1 MILNYIYGHSKK
13 ITEGKINMVNHFN
26 KSKSQKK
33 IVVAMDSF
41 KGSLTS
47 LEAGNAVRDGILEKY
62 PDFDVQ
68 IFPVA
73 DGGEGTVEALTFGK
87 EHVWTRTIHV
97 IGPIGTEVSAGYII
111 YEQAGEKTAVLEMAQ
126 AAGLPLVPEEKR
138 NPMHTTTYG
147 VGEMI
152 RDAITCGCRK
162 FILGIGGSATN
173 DAGIGMLQ
181 ALGFHFMDEAGRE
194 VDYGAEGLAQVRSIT
209 TEDVLPE
216 LALCTFQIACDVTN
230 PLVGAQG
237 CSAVFAP
244 QKGADAKMVQ
254 AMDAVMNQYADIVED
269 WYKNTQNAMMNRQID
284 KFEQEKIENNIQ
296 NYVKNRMTPGAG
308 AAGGLGY
315 ACLMFLHAALKPGVD
330 IVLEEI
336 QIAQAI
342 KTADAV
348 ITGEGRL
355 DAQTLM
361 GKTPIG
367 VARIAKS
374 YEVPVYAFA
383 GCFGADVQTCLD
395 SGVFAGCYA
404 ANTVSTE
411 EEKRLAMEKTQAYK
425 NLKNCVRNNLTGL

>member
-1 MILNYIYGHSKK
+1 MDN
-13 ITEGKINMVNHFN
+13 NFN

-47 LEAGNAVRDGILEKY
+47 LEAGNAVRDGILERY
-62 PDFDVQ
+62 PDVDVQ

-87 EHVWTRTIHV
+87 EHVQTRTIPV
-97 IGPIGTEVSAGYII
+97 TGPVGTEVSARYTI
-111 YEQAGEKTAVLEMAQ
+111 YGQAGGNTAVLEMAQ

-181 ALGFHFMDEAGRE
+181 ALGFHFMDEAGSE
-194 VDYGAEGLAQVRSIT
+194 VGYGAEGLAHVRTIT

-216 LALCTFQIACDVTN
+216 LASCTFQIACDVTN

-244 QKGADAKMVQ
+244 QKGADVKMVQ
-254 AMDAVMNQYADIVED
+254 AMDAAMNRYADVVED
-269 WYKNTQNAMMNRQID
+269 WYRKKQLVMANQQAES
-284 KFEQEKIENNIQ
+284 FEQENHD
-296 NYVKNRMTPGAG
+296 KNRMTPGAG

-315 ACLMFLHAALKPGVD
+315 ACLMFLHAALKPGID

-342 KTADAV
+342 KNADAV
-348 ITGEGRL
+348 ITGEGRF

-367 VARIAKS
+367 VARIAKA

-383 GCFGADVQTCLD
+383 GCFGADVQVCID

-404 ANTVSTE
+404 ASTAGTE
-411 EEKRLAMEKTQAYK
+411 EEKRLAMEKKQAYA
-425 NLKNCVRNNLTGL
+425 NLRNCVRNNLTGL

>member
-1 MILNYIYGHSKK
+1 M
-13 ITEGKINMVNHFN
+13 TEGKINMVNHIN

-47 LEAGNAVRDGILEKY
+47 LEAGNAVRDGILEKS
-62 PDFDVQ
+62 PDVDVQ

-73 DGGEGTVEALTFGK
+73 DGGEGTVEALIFGK
-87 EHVWTRTIHV
+87 EHVQTRTISV
-97 IGPIGTEVSAGYII
+97 TGPIGTEVSAGYTI
-111 YEQAGEKTAVLEMAQ
+111 YEQAGEKMAVLEMAQ
-126 AAGLPLVPEEKR
+126 AAGLPLVPEERR

-181 ALGFHFMDEAGRE
+181 ALGYHFLDAAGRE
-194 VDYGAEGLAQVRSIT
+194 VGYGAEGLAQVRSIT
-209 TEDVLPE
+209 TENVLPE

-254 AMDAVMNQYADIVED
+254 EMDAAMNRYADIVEEM
-269 WYKNTQNAMMNRQID
+269 YRKNPVLMENQLTGYDEAGKNVDKNDRQRHD
-284 KFEQEKIENNIQ
+284 
-296 NYVKNRMTPGAG
+296 KNRMTPGAG

-315 ACLMFLHAALKPGVD
+315 ACLMFLHAVLKPGID
-330 IVLEEI
+330 IVLDEI

-342 KTADAV
+342 KTADEV
-348 ITGEGRL
+348 ITGEGKL

-367 VARIAKS
+367 VAQIAKLYS
-374 YEVPVYAFA
+374 VPVYAFA
-383 GCFGADVQTCLD
+383 GCFGADVQVCID

-404 ANTVSTE
+404 ASAASTE
-411 EEKRLAMEKTQAYK
+411 EEKRLAMEKKQAYA
-425 NLKNCVRNNLTGL
+425 NLRNCVRNNLTEL

>member
-1 MILNYIYGHSKK
+1 M
-13 ITEGKINMVNHFN
+13 TEGKINMVNHIN

-47 LEAGNAVRDGILEKY
+47 LEAGNAVRDGILEKS
-62 PDFDVQ
+62 PDVDVQ

-87 EHVWTRTIHV
+87 EHVQTRTISV
-97 IGPIGTEVSAGYII
+97 TGPIGTKVSAGYTI
-111 YEQAGEKTAVLEMAQ
+111 YGQAGDKTAVLEMAQ
-126 AAGLPLVPEEKR
+126 AAGLPLVPEERR

-152 RDAITCGCRK
+152 RDAIICGCRK

-194 VDYGAEGLAQVRSIT
+194 VGYGAEGLAQVWSIT

-216 LALCTFQIACDVTN
+216 LASCTFQIACDVTN

-254 AMDAVMNQYADIVED
+254 EMDAAMNRYADIVEEM
-269 WYKNTQNAMMNRQID
+269 YRENSVL
-284 KFEQEKIENNIQ
+284 IENQLTGYDEAGKNVDKNDRQ
-296 NYVKNRMTPGAG
+296 RHDKNRMTPGAG

-315 ACLMFLHAALKPGVD
+315 ACLMFLHAVLKLGID

-336 QIAQAI
+336 QIEQAI

-348 ITGEGRL
+348 ITGEGRF

-367 VARIAKS
+367 VARIAKAH
-374 YEVPVYAFA
+374 EVPIYAFA
-383 GCFGADVQTCLD
+383 GCFGSDVQVCID

-404 ANTVSTE
+404 ASTASTE
-411 EEKRLAMEKTQAYK
+411 EEKRLAMEKTQAYA
-425 NLKNCVRNNLTGL
+425 NLRNCVRNNLTGL

>member
-1 MILNYIYGHSKK
+1 MDKNS
-13 ITEGKINMVNHFN
+13 N
-26 KSKSQKK
+26 KTK

-47 LEAGNAVRDGILEKY
+47 LEAGNAVRDGILEQY

-87 EHVWTRTIHV
+87 EHVQTRTIPV
-97 IGPIGTEVSAGYII
+97 TGPVGTEVSAEYTI

-126 AAGLPLVPEEKR
+126 AAGLPLVPEGKR

-152 RDAITCGCRK
+152 RDAIICGCRK
-162 FILGIGGSATN
+162 FIFGIGGSATN

-181 ALGFHFMDEAGRE
+181 ALGFHFLDATGRE
-194 VDYGAEGLAQVRSIT
+194 VDYGAEGLVQVRSIT

-216 LALCTFQIACDVTN
+216 LASCTFQIACDVTN

-254 AMDAVMNQYADIVED
+254 VMDAAMNRYADIVED
-269 WYKNTQNAMMNRQID
+269 WRRKKQTVSYNQKID
-284 KFEQEKIENNIQ
+284 KFEQEKIENDIQ
-296 NYVKNRMTPGAG
+296 NHVKNRMTPGAG

-315 ACLMFLHAALKPGVD
+315 ACLMFLHAALKPGID
-330 IVLEEI
+330 IILEEI
-336 QIAQAI
+336 QIEQAI

-383 GCFGADVQTCLD
+383 GCFGADVQTCID

-404 ANTVSTE
+404 ASTASTE
-411 EEKRLAMEKTQAYK
+411 EEKRLAMEKTQAYT
-425 NLKNCVRNNLTGL
+425 NLKACVKAHFKAENN

>member
-1 MILNYIYGHSKK
+1 MDN
-13 ITEGKINMVNHFN
+13 NFN

-47 LEAGNAVRDGILEKY
+47 LEAGKSVRDGILEKY

-87 EHVWTRTIHV
+87 EHVQTRTIPV
-97 IGPIGTEVSAGYII
+97 TGPVGTEVSAEYTI
-111 YEQAGEKTAVLEMAQ
+111 YEQAGGNTAVLEMAQ

-152 RDAITCGCRK
+152 RDAITCSCRK

-194 VDYGAEGLAQVRSIT
+194 VGYGAEGLAQVRSIT

-216 LALCTFQIACDVTN
+216 LASCTFQIACDVTN

-254 AMDAVMNQYADIVED
+254 AMDAAMNRYADIVED
-269 WYKNTQNAMMNRQID
+269 MYRENSALMENQLTGYDEADRNVEKTDRQSYD
-284 KFEQEKIENNIQ
+284 
-296 NYVKNRMTPGAG
+296 KNRMTPGAG

-315 ACLMFLHAALKPGVD
+315 ACLMFLHAALKPGID
-330 IVLEEI
+330 IVLDEI

-342 KTADAV
+342 KIADAV
-348 ITGEGRL
+348 ITGEGRF

-367 VARIAKS
+367 VARIAKLYS
-374 YEVPVYAFA
+374 VPVYAFA
-383 GCFGADVQTCLD
+383 GCFGADVQVCID

-404 ANTVSTE
+404 ASAASSE
-411 EEKRLAMEKTQAYK
+411 EEKRLAMEKTQAYA
-425 NLKNCVRNNLTGL
+425 NLRNCVRNNLTGL

>member
-1 MILNYIYGHSKK
+1 M
-13 ITEGKINMVNHFN
+13 TEGKINMVNYFN

-47 LEAGNAVRDGILEKY
+47 LEAGNAVRDGILENY

-73 DGGEGTVEALTFGK
+73 DGGEGTVEALTFAK
-87 EHVWTRTIHV
+87 EHVQARTISV
-97 IGPIGTEVSAGYII
+97 TGPVGTEVQAWYTI
-111 YEQAGEKTAVLEMAQ
+111 YGQAGERTAVLEMAQ
-126 AAGLPLVPEEKR
+126 AAGLPLVPEEIR

-152 RDAITCGCRK
+152 RDAIACGCRK

-181 ALGFHFMDEAGRE
+181 ALGFHFIDEAGKE
-194 VDYGAEGLAQVRSIT
+194 VGYGAEGLAQVRSIT
-209 TEDVLPE
+209 TENVLPE
-216 LALCTFQIACDVTN
+216 LASCTFRVACDVTN

-254 AMDAVMNQYADIVED
+254 EMDAAMNRYADIVED
-269 WYKNTQNAMMNRQID
+269 MYRKDPVLMENQQTGYDEAGKNVDKNDRQRHD
-284 KFEQEKIENNIQ
+284 
-296 NYVKNRMTPGAG
+296 KNRMTPGVG

-315 ACLMFLHAALKPGVD
+315 ACLMFLHATLKPGID
-330 IVLEEI
+330 IVLDEI
-336 QIAQAI
+336 QIEQAI
-342 KTADAV
+342 KTADAA

-383 GCFGADVQTCLD
+383 GCFGADVQTCID

-404 ANTVSTE
+404 ASTANTE
-411 EEKRLAMEKTQAYK
+411 EEKRLAMEKTHAYA
-425 NLKNCVRNNLTGL
+425 NLRNCVRNNLTGL

>member
-1 MILNYIYGHSKK
+1 M
-13 ITEGKINMVNHFN
+13 TEGKINMVNHIN

-47 LEAGNAVRDGILEKY
+47 LEAGNAVRDGILEKS
-62 PDFDVQ
+62 PDVDVQ

-73 DGGEGTVEALTFGK
+73 DGGEGTVEALIFGK
-87 EHVWTRTIHV
+87 EHVQTRTISV
-97 IGPIGTEVSAGYII
+97 TGPIGTEVSAGYTI

-126 AAGLPLVPEEKR
+126 AAGLPLVPEEQR

-194 VDYGAEGLAQVRSIT
+194 VGCGAEGLAQVWSIT

-216 LALCTFQIACDVTN
+216 LASCTFQIACDVTN

-244 QKGADAKMVQ
+244 QKGADAKMIQ
-254 AMDAVMNQYADIVED
+254 EMDAAMNRYADIVED
-269 WYKNTQNAMMNRQID
+269 MYRKD
-284 KFEQEKIENNIQ
+284 PVLIENQLTGYDEAGKNVEKTDRQ
-296 NYVKNRMTPGAG
+296 SHDKNRMTPGAG

-315 ACLMFLHAALKPGVD
+315 ACLMFLHAVLKPGID

-336 QIAQAI
+336 QIEQAI

-367 VARIAKS
+367 VARIAKAH
-374 YEVPVYAFA
+374 EVPIYAFA
-383 GCFGADVQTCLD
+383 GCFGSDVQACID

-404 ANTVSTE
+404 ASTASTE
-411 EEKRLAMEKTQAYK
+411 EEKRLAMEKTQAYA
-425 NLKNCVRNNLTGL
+425 NLRNCVKNNLTVL

>member
-1 MILNYIYGHSKK
+1 
-13 ITEGKINMVNHFN
+13 MVNHFN
-26 KSKSQKK
+26 KSNSQKK

-47 LEAGNAVRDGILEKY
+47 LEAGNAVRDGILERY
-62 PDFDVQ
+62 PDVDVQ

-87 EHVWTRTIHV
+87 EHVQTRTIPV
-97 IGPIGTEVSAGYII
+97 TGPVGTEVSARYTI

-126 AAGLPLVPEEKR
+126 AAGLPLVPEERR

-181 ALGFHFMDEAGRE
+181 ALGYHFLDAIGRE
-194 VDYGAEGLAQVRSIT
+194 EKVM
-209 TEDVLPE
+209 PE
-216 LALCTFQIACDVTN
+216 LSSCTFQIACDVTN

-254 AMDAVMNQYADIVED
+254 AMDVAMNRYADIVED
-269 WYKNTQNAMMNRQID
+269 MYRKNPTLMENQLTGYDEADKNVEKNDRQS
-284 KFEQEKIENNIQ
+284 Q
-296 NYVKNRMTPGAG
+296 VKNRMTPGAG

-315 ACLMFLHAALKPGVD
+315 ACLMFLHAALKPGID
-330 IVLEEI
+330 IVLDEI

-348 ITGEGRL
+348 ITGEGRF

-367 VARIAKS
+367 VARIAKLYS
-374 YEVPVYAFA
+374 VPVYAFA
-383 GCFGADVQTCLD
+383 GCFGADVQACID

-404 ANTVSTE
+404 ASVTSTE
-411 EEKRLAMEKTQAYK
+411 EEKRLAMEKKQAYM
-425 NLKNCVRNNLTGL
+425 NLKACVKAHFLKKIIKQ

>member
-1 MILNYIYGHSKK
+1 MDKNS
-13 ITEGKINMVNHFN
+13 N
-26 KSKSQKK
+26 KTK

-47 LEAGNAVRDGILEKY
+47 LEAGNAVRDGILERY

-87 EHVWTRTIHV
+87 EHVQTRTISV
-97 IGPIGTEVSAGYII
+97 TGPIGTEVSAGYTI

-126 AAGLPLVPEEKR
+126 AAGLPLVPEERR

-194 VDYGAEGLAQVRSIT
+194 VGYGAEGLAHVRTIT

-216 LALCTFQIACDVTN
+216 LASCTFQIACDVTN

-244 QKGADAKMVQ
+244 QKGADVKMVQ
-254 AMDAVMNQYADIVED
+254 AMDAAMNRYADVVED
-269 WYKNTQNAMMNRQID
+269 MYRKNPTTMENQLTGYDEADKNVEKTDRQS
-284 KFEQEKIENNIQ
+284 E
-296 NYVKNRMTPGAG
+296 VKNRMTPGVG

-315 ACLMFLHAALKPGVD
+315 ACLMFLHATLKPGID
-330 IVLEEI
+330 IVLDEI

-348 ITGEGRL
+348 ITGEGRF

-367 VARIAKS
+367 VARIAKLYS
-374 YEVPVYAFA
+374 VPVYAFA
-383 GCFGADVQTCLD
+383 GCFGADVQVCID

-404 ANTVSTE
+404 ASAASTE
-411 EEKRLAMEKTQAYK
+411 EEKRLAMEKMQAYA
-425 NLKNCVRNNLTGL
+425 NLRNCVRNNLTGL

>member
-1 MILNYIYGHSKK
+1 M
-13 ITEGKINMVNHFN
+13 TEGKINMDNNFN
-26 KSKSQKK
+26 KRKRQKK

-47 LEAGNAVRDGILEKY
+47 LEAGNAVRDGILEQY
-62 PDFDVQ
+62 PDVDVQ

-87 EHVWTRTIHV
+87 EHVQTRTISV
-97 IGPIGTEVSAGYII
+97 TGPVGTEVQAWYTI
-111 YEQAGEKTAVLEMAQ
+111 YGQAGERTAVLEMAQ

-152 RDAITCGCRK
+152 RDAIACGCRK

-181 ALGFHFMDEAGRE
+181 ALGFHFMDEAGKE
-194 VDYGAEGLAQVRSIT
+194 VGYGAEGLAQVRSIT
-209 TEDVLPE
+209 TEDVMPE
-216 LALCTFQIACDVTN
+216 LASCTFQIACDVTN

-254 AMDAVMNQYADIVED
+254 EMDAAMNRYADIVED
-269 WYKNTQNAMMNRQID
+269 MYRKDPTLMEYQLTGYDEAGRNVEKNDRQS
-284 KFEQEKIENNIQ
+284 Q
-296 NYVKNRMTPGAG
+296 VKNRMTPGAG

-315 ACLMFLHAALKPGVD
+315 ACLMFLHAVLKPGID
-330 IVLEEI
+330 IVLDEI

-342 KTADAV
+342 KTADEV
-348 ITGEGRL
+348 ITGEGRF

-367 VARIAKS
+367 VARIAKLYS
-374 YEVPVYAFA
+374 VPVYAFA
-383 GCFGADVQTCLD
+383 GCFGADVQVCID

-404 ANTVSTE
+404 ASTANTE
-411 EEKRLAMEKTQAYK
+411 EEKRLAMEKTQAYA
-425 NLKNCVRNNLTGL
+425 NLRNCVRNNLTGL

>member
-1 MILNYIYGHSKK
+1 M
-13 ITEGKINMVNHFN
+13 TEGKINMVNYFN

-47 LEAGNAVRDGILEKY
+47 LEAGNAVRDGILENY

-73 DGGEGTVEALTFGK
+73 DGGEGTVEALTFAK
-87 EHVWTRTIHV
+87 EHVQARTISV
-97 IGPIGTEVSAGYII
+97 TGPVGTEVPAWYTI
-111 YEQAGEKTAVLEMAQ
+111 YEQAGERTAVLEMAQ
-126 AAGLPLVPEEKR
+126 AAGLPLVPEERR

-152 RDAITCGCRK
+152 RDAITCGCQK

-194 VDYGAEGLAQVRSIT
+194 VGYGAEGLAQVRSIT
-209 TEDVLPE
+209 TEKVMPE
-216 LALCTFQIACDVTN
+216 LASCTFQIACDVTN

-254 AMDAVMNQYADIVED
+254 AMDVAMNRYADIVENT
-269 WYKNTQNAMMNRQID
+269 YRKNPALMENQLTGYDEADRNVEKNDRQSYD
-284 KFEQEKIENNIQ
+284 
-296 NYVKNRMTPGAG
+296 KNRMTPGAG

-315 ACLMFLHAALKPGVD
+315 ACLMFLHAALKPGID
-330 IVLEEI
+330 IVLDEI

-342 KTADAV
+342 QTADAV
-348 ITGEGRL
+348 ITGEGRF

-383 GCFGADVQTCLD
+383 GCFGADVQVCID

-404 ANTVSTE
+404 ASAASTE
-411 EEKRLAMEKTQAYK
+411 EEKRLAMEKMQAYA
-425 NLKNCVRNNLTGL
+425 NLRNCVRNNLTGL

>member
-1 MILNYIYGHSKK
+1 MDN
-13 ITEGKINMVNHFN
+13 NFN
-26 KSKSQKK
+26 KRKRQKK

-47 LEAGNAVRDGILEKY
+47 LEAGNAVRDGILEQY
-62 PDFDVQ
+62 PDVDVQ

-87 EHVWTRTIHV
+87 EHVQTRTISV
-97 IGPIGTEVSAGYII
+97 TGPVGTEVQAWYTISG
-111 YEQAGEKTAVLEMAQ
+111 QAGERTAVLEMAQ

-152 RDAITCGCRK
+152 RDAIACGCRK

-181 ALGFHFMDEAGRE
+181 ALGFHFMDEAGKE
-194 VDYGAEGLAQVRSIT
+194 VGYGAEGLAQVRSIT
-209 TEDVLPE
+209 TEDVMPE
-216 LALCTFQIACDVTN
+216 LASCTFQIACDVTN

-254 AMDAVMNQYADIVED
+254 EMDAAMNRYADIVED
-269 WYKNTQNAMMNRQID
+269 MYRKDPTLMEYQLTGYDEAGRNVEKNDRQS
-284 KFEQEKIENNIQ
+284 Q
-296 NYVKNRMTPGAG
+296 VKNRMTPGAG

-315 ACLMFLHAALKPGVD
+315 ACLMFLHAVLKPGID
-330 IVLEEI
+330 IVLDEI

-342 KTADAV
+342 KTADEV
-348 ITGEGRL
+348 ITGEGRF

-367 VARIAKS
+367 VARIAKLYS
-374 YEVPVYAFA
+374 VPVYAFA
-383 GCFGADVQTCLD
+383 GCFGADVQVCID

-404 ANTVSTE
+404 ASTANTE
-411 EEKRLAMEKTQAYK
+411 EEKRLAMEKTQAYA
-425 NLKNCVRNNLTGL
+425 NLRNCVRNNLTGL

>member
-1 MILNYIYGHSKK
+1 MDKNSNR
-13 ITEGKINMVNHFN
+13 T
-26 KSKSQKK
+26 K

-87 EHVWTRTIHV
+87 EHVQTRTIPV
-97 IGPIGTEVSAGYII
+97 TGPIGTEVSAGYTI

-126 AAGLPLVPEEKR
+126 AAGLPLVPEERR

-152 RDAITCGCRK
+152 CDAITCGCRK

-181 ALGFHFMDEAGRE
+181 ALGFHFRDEAGRE
-194 VDYGAEGLAQVRSIT
+194 VGYGAEGLAQVRSIT

-216 LALCTFQIACDVTN
+216 LASCTFQIACDVTN

-254 AMDAVMNQYADIVED
+254 EMDASMNRYADVVED
-269 WYKNTQNAMMNRQID
+269 MYRKDPVLMENQLTGYDEAGKNVEKINRQS
-284 KFEQEKIENNIQ
+284 Q
-296 NYVKNRMTPGAG
+296 VKNRMTPGAG

-315 ACLMFLHAALKPGVD
+315 ACLRFLHAALKPGID

-342 KTADAV
+342 KNADAV
-348 ITGEGRL
+348 ITGEGRF

-367 VARIAKS
+367 VARIAKA

-383 GCFGADVQTCLD
+383 GCFGADVQVCID

-404 ANTVSTE
+404 ASTVRTE
-411 EEKRLAMEKTQAYK
+411 EEKRLAMEKKQAYA
-425 NLKNCVRNNLTGL
+425 NLRNCVRNNLTGL

>member
-1 MILNYIYGHSKK
+1 
-13 ITEGKINMVNHFN
+13 MVNSFN

-47 LEAGNAVRDGILEKY
+47 LEAGNAIRDGILEQY

-87 EHVWTRTIHV
+87 EHVQTRTIPV
-97 IGPIGTEVSAGYII
+97 TGPIGTEVSAEYTI
-111 YEQAGEKTAVLEMAQ
+111 YEQAGEKTAVLEMAR

-162 FILGIGGSATN
+162 IILGIGGSATN

-194 VDYGAEGLAQVRSIT
+194 AGYGAEWLAHVRSIT

-216 LALCTFQIACDVTN
+216 LASCTFQIACDVTN

-254 AMDAVMNQYADIVED
+254 AMDAAMNRYADIVED
-269 WYKNTQNAMMNRQID
+269 WYRKKQLGMANQKAES
-284 KFEQEKIENNIQ
+284 FEQEKHD
-296 NYVKNRMTPGAG
+296 KNRMTPGAG

-315 ACLMFLHAALKPGVD
+315 ACLMFLHADLKPGID
-330 IVLEEI
+330 IVLDEI
-336 QIAQAI
+336 QIEHAI

-383 GCFGADVQTCLD
+383 GCFGADVQACID

-404 ANTVSTE
+404 ASTASTE
-411 EEKRLAMEKTQAYK
+411 EEKRIAMEKKQAYA
-425 NLKNCVRNNLTGL
+425 NLKACVKAHFHE

>member
-1 MILNYIYGHSKK
+1 M
-13 ITEGKINMVNHFN
+13 MNHFN
-26 KSKSQKK
+26 NRKSQKK

-62 PDFDVQ
+62 PDVDVQ

-73 DGGEGTVEALTFGK
+73 DGGEGTVEALSFGK
-87 EHVWTRTIHV
+87 EHMQTRTISV
-97 IGPIGTEVSAGYII
+97 TGPIGTKVSAEYTI
-111 YEQAGEKTAVLEMAQ
+111 YKQAGEKTAVLEMAQ
-126 AAGLPLVPEEKR
+126 AAGLPLIPEGKR

-147 VGEMI
+147 VGELI

-181 ALGFHFMDEAGRE
+181 AIGYHFLDATGRE
-194 VDYGAEGLAQVRSIT
+194 VGYGTEGLAQVRSIT

-254 AMDAVMNQYADIVED
+254 AMDAAMNRYADIVED
-269 WYKNTQNAMMNRQID
+269 MYRKDPALMENQLTGYDEAGKNVEKTNRQS
-284 KFEQEKIENNIQ
+284 Q
-296 NYVKNRMTPGAG
+296 VKNRMTPGAG

-315 ACLMFLHAALKPGVD
+315 ACLMFLHAALKPGID
-330 IVLEEI
+330 IVLDEI
-336 QIAQAI
+336 QIEQAI
-342 KTADAV
+342 QTADAV

-367 VARIAKS
+367 VARIAKA

-383 GCFGADVQTCLD
+383 GCFGADVQTCID

-404 ANTVSTE
+404 ASTASTE
-411 EEKRLAMEKTQAYK
+411 EEKRLAMEKTHAYA
-425 NLKNCVRNNLTGL
+425 NLRNCVRNNLTGL

>member
-1 MILNYIYGHSKK
+1 M
-13 ITEGKINMVNHFN
+13 TEGKINMDNNFN
-26 KSKSQKK
+26 KSKSQKQ

-73 DGGEGTVEALTFGK
+73 DGGEGTVEALTFAK
-87 EHVWTRTIHV
+87 EHVQARTICV
-97 IGPIGTEVSAGYII
+97 TGPVGTEVQAWYTI

-126 AAGLPLVPEEKR
+126 AAGLPLVPKEKR
-138 NPMHTTTYG
+138 NPMYTTTYG

-194 VDYGAEGLAQVRSIT
+194 VGYGAEGLAQVRSIT
-209 TEDVLPE
+209 TENVLPE
-216 LALCTFQIACDVTN
+216 LVSCTFRVACDVTN

-254 AMDAVMNQYADIVED
+254 EMDAAMNRYADIVED
-269 WYKNTQNAMMNRQID
+269 MYRKNPTPMENQLTGYDEADKNVEKNDRQS
-284 KFEQEKIENNIQ
+284 Q
-296 NYVKNRMTPGAG
+296 VKNHMTPGAG

-315 ACLMFLHAALKPGVD
+315 ACLMFLHAVLKPGID
-330 IVLEEI
+330 IVLDEI

-348 ITGEGRL
+348 ITGEGRF

-367 VARIAKS
+367 VARIAKLYS
-374 YEVPVYAFA
+374 VPVYTFA
-383 GCFGADVQTCLD
+383 GCFGADVQTCID

-404 ANTVSTE
+404 ASNANTE
-411 EEKRLAMEKTQAYK
+411 EEKRLAMEKTHAYA
-425 NLKNCVRNNLTGL
+425 NLRNCVRNNLTGL

>member
-1 MILNYIYGHSKK
+1 M
-13 ITEGKINMVNHFN
+13 TEGNNMDKNSN
-26 KSKSQKK
+26 KTK

-47 LEAGNAVRDGILEKY
+47 LEAGNAVRDGILENY

-87 EHVWTRTIHV
+87 EHVQTRTISV
-97 IGPIGTEVSAGYII
+97 TGPIGTEVSARYTI
-111 YEQAGEKTAVLEMAQ
+111 YGQAGEKTAVLEMAQ
-126 AAGLPLVPEEKR
+126 AAGLPLVPEERR

-194 VDYGAEGLAQVRSIT
+194 VGYGAEGLAQVRSIT
-209 TEDVLPE
+209 TEKVMPE
-216 LALCTFQIACDVTN
+216 LASCTFQIACDVTN

-254 AMDAVMNQYADIVED
+254 AMDVAMNRYADIVENT
-269 WYKNTQNAMMNRQID
+269 YRKNPALMENQLTGYDEADRNVEKNDRQSYD
-284 KFEQEKIENNIQ
+284 
-296 NYVKNRMTPGAG
+296 KNRMTPGAG

-315 ACLMFLHAALKPGVD
+315 ACLMFLHAALKPGID
-330 IVLEEI
+330 IVLDEI

-342 KTADAV
+342 QTADAV
-348 ITGEGRL
+348 ITGEGRF

-383 GCFGADVQTCLD
+383 GCFGADVQVCID

-404 ANTVSTE
+404 ASAASTE
-411 EEKRLAMEKTQAYK
+411 EEKRLAMEKRHAYA
-425 NLKNCVRNNLTGL
+425 NLRNCVKNNLTGL

>member
-1 MILNYIYGHSKK
+1 
-13 ITEGKINMVNHFN
+13 MVHHFN
-26 KSKSQKK
+26 NRNSQKK

-47 LEAGNAVRDGILEKY
+47 LEAGNAVRDGILENY

-73 DGGEGTVEALTFGK
+73 DGGEGTVEALTFAK
-87 EHVWTRTIHV
+87 EHVQARTICV
-97 IGPIGTEVSAGYII
+97 TGPVGTEVQAWYTI
-111 YEQAGEKTAVLEMAQ
+111 YGQAGERTAVLEMAQ

-152 RDAITCGCRK
+152 RDAIACGCRK

-181 ALGFHFMDEAGRE
+181 ALGFHFIDEAGKE
-194 VDYGAEGLAQVRSIT
+194 VGYGAEGLAQVRSIT
-209 TEDVLPE
+209 TENVLPE
-216 LALCTFQIACDVTN
+216 LASCTFRVACDVTN

-254 AMDAVMNQYADIVED
+254 EMDAAMNRYADIVED
-269 WYKNTQNAMMNRQID
+269 MYRKNPTPMENQLTGYDEADKNVEKNDRQS
-284 KFEQEKIENNIQ
+284 Q
-296 NYVKNRMTPGAG
+296 VKNHMTPGAG

-315 ACLMFLHAALKPGVD
+315 ACLMFLHAVLKPGID
-330 IVLEEI
+330 IVLDEI

-348 ITGEGRL
+348 ITGEGRF

-367 VARIAKS
+367 VARIAKL
-374 YEVPVYAFA
+374 YTVPVYAFA
-383 GCFGADVQTCLD
+383 GCFGADVQTCID

-404 ANTVSTE
+404 ASTANTE
-411 EEKRLAMEKTQAYK
+411 EEKRLAMEKMQAYA
-425 NLKNCVRNNLTGL
+425 NLRNCVRNNLTGL

>member
-1 MILNYIYGHSKK
+1 MTG
-13 ITEGKINMVNHFN
+13 
-26 KSKSQKK
+26 
-33 IVVAMDSF
+33 
-41 KGSLTS
+41 
-47 LEAGNAVRDGILEKY
+47 
-62 PDFDVQ
+62 
-68 IFPVA
+68 PV
-73 DGGEGTVEALTFGK
+73 
-87 EHVWTRTIHV
+87 
-97 IGPIGTEVSAGYII
+97 GTEVSARYTI

-126 AAGLPLVPEEKR
+126 AAGLPLVPEERR

-152 RDAITCGCRK
+152 RDAITCGCQK

-194 VDYGAEGLAQVRSIT
+194 VGYGAEGLAQVRSIT
-209 TEDVLPE
+209 TEKVMPE
-216 LALCTFQIACDVTN
+216 LASCTFQIACDVTN

-254 AMDAVMNQYADIVED
+254 AMDVAMNRYADIVENT
-269 WYKNTQNAMMNRQID
+269 YRKNPALMENQLTGYDEADRNVEKNDRQSYD
-284 KFEQEKIENNIQ
+284 
-296 NYVKNRMTPGAG
+296 KNRMTPGAG

-315 ACLMFLHAALKPGVD
+315 ACLMFLHAALKPGID
-330 IVLEEI
+330 IVLDEI

-342 KTADAV
+342 QTADAV
-348 ITGEGRL
+348 ITGEGRF

-374 YEVPVYAFA
+374 YEVPVYAFV
-383 GCFGADVQTCLD
+383 GCFGADVQVCID

-404 ANTVSTE
+404 ASAASTE
-411 EEKRLAMEKTQAYK
+411 EEKRLAMEKRHAYA
-425 NLKNCVRNNLTGL
+425 NLKACVKSHFCTENN

>member
-1 MILNYIYGHSKK
+1 M
-13 ITEGKINMVNHFN
+13 TEGNNMDKNSN
-26 KSKSQKK
+26 KTK

-47 LEAGNAVRDGILEKY
+47 LEAGNAVRYGILENY

-73 DGGEGTVEALTFGK
+73 DGGEGTVEALTFAK
-87 EHVWTRTIHV
+87 EHVQTRTISV
-97 IGPIGTEVSAGYII
+97 TGPVGTEVSAWYTI
-111 YEQAGEKTAVLEMAQ
+111 YGQAGEKTAVLEMAQ
-126 AAGLPLVPEEKR
+126 AAGLPLVPKEKR

-152 RDAITCGCRK
+152 RDAIACGCRK

-194 VDYGAEGLAQVRSIT
+194 VGYGAEGLAQVRSIT
-209 TEDVLPE
+209 TENVLPE
-216 LALCTFQIACDVTN
+216 LASCTFQIACDVTN

-254 AMDAVMNQYADIVED
+254 EMDAAMNRYADIVED
-269 WYKNTQNAMMNRQID
+269 MYQKNTVLMENQQTGNDEAGKNVEKTNRQSHD
-284 KFEQEKIENNIQ
+284 
-296 NYVKNRMTPGAG
+296 KNRMTPGAG

-315 ACLMFLHAALKPGVD
+315 ACLMFLHAALKPGID

-374 YEVPVYAFA
+374 YKVPVYAFA
-383 GCFGADVQTCLD
+383 GCFGADVQACID

-404 ANTVSTE
+404 ASTASTE
-411 EEKRLAMEKTQAYK
+411 EEKRLAMEKTHAYA
-425 NLKNCVRNNLTGL
+425 NLKACVKAHFCTENN

>member
-1 MILNYIYGHSKK
+1 M
-13 ITEGKINMVNHFN
+13 TEGKINMVNHFN

-47 LEAGNAVRDGILEKY
+47 LGAGNAVRDGILEKY
-62 PDFDVQ
+62 PDIDVQ

-87 EHVWTRTIHV
+87 EHVQTRTISV
-97 IGPIGTEVSAGYII
+97 TGPVGTEVPAWYTI
-111 YEQAGEKTAVLEMAQ
+111 YGQAGEKTAVLEMAQ
-126 AAGLPLVPEEKR
+126 AAGLPLVPEERR

-194 VDYGAEGLAQVRSIT
+194 VGYGAEGLAQVRSIT
-209 TEDVLPE
+209 TENVLPE
-216 LALCTFQIACDVTN
+216 LASCTFRIACDVTN

-254 AMDAVMNQYADIVED
+254 EMDAAMNRYADIVED
-269 WYKNTQNAMMNRQID
+269 MYRKNPTLMENQQTGYDEAGRNVEKNDRQS
-284 KFEQEKIENNIQ
+284 Q
-296 NYVKNRMTPGAG
+296 VKNRMTPGAG

-315 ACLMFLHAALKPGVD
+315 ACLMFLHAVLKPGID
-330 IVLEEI
+330 IVLDEI

-342 KTADAV
+342 KTADEV
-348 ITGEGRL
+348 ITGEGKL

-383 GCFGADVQTCLD
+383 GCFGADVQACID
-395 SGVFAGCYA
+395 SGVFVECYA
-404 ANTVSTE
+404 
-411 EEKRLAMEKTQAYK
+411 QALPAQRK
-425 NLKNCVRNNLTGL
+425 KSGLQWRKCMRTRILEIA

>member
-1 MILNYIYGHSKK
+1 M
-13 ITEGKINMVNHFN
+13 TEGKINMVNHFN

-47 LEAGNAVRDGILEKY
+47 LEAGNAVRDGILENY

-87 EHVWTRTIHV
+87 EHVQTRTIPV
-97 IGPIGTEVSAGYII
+97 TGPVGTEVPAWYTI
-111 YEQAGEKTAVLEMAQ
+111 YGQAGERTAVLEMAQ

-194 VDYGAEGLAQVRSIT
+194 VGYGAEGLAQVRSIT
-209 TEDVLPE
+209 TENVLPE
-216 LALCTFQIACDVTN
+216 LASCTFRIACDVTN

-254 AMDAVMNQYADIVED
+254 VMDAAMNRYADIVED
-269 WYKNTQNAMMNRQID
+269 MYRKNPTLMEYQLTGYDEAGRNVEKNDRQSHD
-284 KFEQEKIENNIQ
+284 
-296 NYVKNRMTPGAG
+296 KNRMTPGAG

-315 ACLMFLHAALKPGVD
+315 ACLMFLHAVLKPGID
-330 IVLEEI
+330 IVLDEI

-342 KTADAV
+342 KNADAI
-348 ITGEGRL
+348 ITGEGRF

-374 YEVPVYAFA
+374 YKVPVYAFA
-383 GCFGADVQTCLD
+383 GCFGADVQACID
-395 SGVFAGCYA
+395 SGVFVECYA
-404 ANTVSTE
+404 ASAACTE
-411 EEKRLAMEKTQAYK
+411 EEKRLAMEKTHAYA
-425 NLKNCVRNNLTGL
+425 NLKACVKTHFSIENL

>member
-1 MILNYIYGHSKK
+1 MTG
-13 ITEGKINMVNHFN
+13 
-26 KSKSQKK
+26 
-33 IVVAMDSF
+33 
-41 KGSLTS
+41 
-47 LEAGNAVRDGILEKY
+47 
-62 PDFDVQ
+62 
-68 IFPVA
+68 PV
-73 DGGEGTVEALTFGK
+73 
-87 EHVWTRTIHV
+87 
-97 IGPIGTEVSAGYII
+97 GTEVLAGYTI

-126 AAGLPLVPEEKR
+126 AAGLPFVPEERR

-181 ALGFHFMDEAGRE
+181 ALGYHFLDAIGRE

-209 TEDVLPE
+209 TEDVMPE
-216 LALCTFQIACDVTN
+216 LASCTFQIACDVTN

-254 AMDAVMNQYADIVED
+254 AMDAAMNRYADIVED
-269 WYKNTQNAMMNRQID
+269 MYRKNPTLMENQLTGYDEADKNVEKNDRQS
-284 KFEQEKIENNIQ
+284 Q
-296 NYVKNRMTPGAG
+296 VKNRMTPGAG

-315 ACLMFLHAALKPGVD
+315 ACLMFLHAALKPGID
-330 IVLEEI
+330 IVLDEI

-348 ITGEGRL
+348 ITGEGRF

-367 VARIAKS
+367 VARIAKLYS
-374 YEVPVYAFA
+374 VPVYAFA
-383 GCFGADVQTCLD
+383 GCFGADVQTCID

-404 ANTVSTE
+404 ASAASTE
-411 EEKRLAMEKTQAYK
+411 EEKRLAMEKMHAYA
-425 NLKNCVRNNLTGL
+425 NLRNCVRNNLTGL

>member
-1 MILNYIYGHSKK
+1 MDKNSNR
-13 ITEGKINMVNHFN
+13 T
-26 KSKSQKK
+26 K

-87 EHVWTRTIHV
+87 EHVQTRTIPV
-97 IGPIGTEVSAGYII
+97 TGPIGTEVSAGYTI

-126 AAGLPLVPEEKR
+126 AAGLPLVPEERR

-152 RDAITCGCRK
+152 CDAITCGCRK

-181 ALGFHFMDEAGRE
+181 ALGFHFRDEAGRE
-194 VDYGAEGLAQVRSIT
+194 VGYGAEGLAQVRSIT

-216 LALCTFQIACDVTN
+216 LASCTFQIACDVTN

-254 AMDAVMNQYADIVED
+254 EMDASMNRYADVVED
-269 WYKNTQNAMMNRQID
+269 MYRKDPVLMENQLTGYDEAGRNVEKTNRQS
-284 KFEQEKIENNIQ
+284 Q
-296 NYVKNRMTPGAG
+296 VKNRMTPGAG

-315 ACLMFLHAALKPGVD
+315 ACLMFLHAALKPGID

-342 KTADAV
+342 KNADAV
-348 ITGEGRL
+348 ITGEGRF

-367 VARIAKS
+367 VARIAKA

-383 GCFGADVQTCLD
+383 GCFGADVQVCID

-404 ANTVSTE
+404 ASTVRTE
-411 EEKRLAMEKTQAYK
+411 EEKRLAMEKKQAYA
-425 NLKNCVRNNLTGL
+425 NLRNCVRNNLTGL

>member
-1 MILNYIYGHSKK
+1 
-13 ITEGKINMVNHFN
+13 MVNHFN
-26 KSKSQKK
+26 KSNSQKK

-47 LEAGNAVRDGILEKY
+47 LEAGNAVRDGILERS
-62 PDFDVQ
+62 PDVDVQ

-87 EHVWTRTIHV
+87 EHVQTRTIPV
-97 IGPIGTEVSAGYII
+97 TGPVGTEVSARYTI

-126 AAGLPLVPEEKR
+126 AAGLPLVPEERR

-152 RDAITCGCRK
+152 RDAITCGCQK

-194 VDYGAEGLAQVRSIT
+194 VGYGAEGLAQVRSIT
-209 TEDVLPE
+209 TEKVMPE
-216 LALCTFQIACDVTN
+216 LASCTFQIACDVTN

-254 AMDAVMNQYADIVED
+254 AMDVAMNRYADIVED
-269 WYKNTQNAMMNRQID
+269 WCRDTQNAMVNRQID
-284 KFEQEKIENNIQ
+284 KFEQEKIKNDKQ
-296 NYVKNRMTPGAG
+296 NHVKNRMTPGAG

-315 ACLMFLHAALKPGVD
+315 ACLMFLHAALKPGID
-330 IVLEEI
+330 IVLDEI

-342 KTADAV
+342 QTADAV
-348 ITGEGRL
+348 ITGEGRF

-383 GCFGADVQTCLD
+383 GCFGADVQVCID

-404 ANTVSTE
+404 ASAASTE
-411 EEKRLAMEKTQAYK
+411 EEKRLAMEKRHAYA
-425 NLKNCVRNNLTGL
+425 NLKACVKSHFCTENN

>member
-1 MILNYIYGHSKK
+1 MDKNS
-13 ITEGKINMVNHFN
+13 N
-26 KSKSQKK
+26 KTK

-47 LEAGNAVRDGILEKY
+47 LEAGNAVRDGILERY

-87 EHVWTRTIHV
+87 EHVQTRTISV
-97 IGPIGTEVSAGYII
+97 TGPIGTEVSAGYTI

-126 AAGLPLVPEEKR
+126 AAGLPLVPEERR
-138 NPMHTTTYG
+138 NLMHTTTYG

-181 ALGFHFMDEAGRE
+181 ALGFHFLDATGRE
-194 VDYGAEGLAQVRSIT
+194 VGYGAEGLAHVRAIT
-209 TEDVLPE
+209 TEDVLSE
-216 LALCTFQIACDVTN
+216 LASCTFQIACDVTN

-254 AMDAVMNQYADIVED
+254 EMDAAMNRYADIVED
-269 WYKNTQNAMMNRQID
+269 MYRKNPVLMENQLIGYDEADRNVEKTNRQS
-284 KFEQEKIENNIQ
+284 Q
-296 NYVKNRMTPGAG
+296 VKNRMTPGAG

-315 ACLMFLHAALKPGVD
+315 ACLRFLHAALKPGID

-342 KTADAV
+342 KNADAV
-348 ITGEGRL
+348 ITGEGRF

-367 VARIAKS
+367 VARIAKA

-383 GCFGADVQTCLD
+383 GCFGADVQACID

-404 ANTVSTE
+404 ASTASTE
-411 EEKRLAMEKTQAYK
+411 EEKRLAMEKTQAYA
-425 NLKNCVRNNLTGL
+425 NLRNCVRNNLTGL

>member
-1 MILNYIYGHSKK
+1 MDKNS
-13 ITEGKINMVNHFN
+13 N
-26 KSKSQKK
+26 KTK

-47 LEAGNAVRDGILEKY
+47 LEAGNAVRDGILERY

-87 EHVWTRTIHV
+87 EHVQTRTISV
-97 IGPIGTEVSAGYII
+97 TGPIGTEVSAGYTI

-126 AAGLPLVPEEKR
+126 AAGLPLVPEERR

-181 ALGFHFMDEAGRE
+181 ALGFHFLDATGRE
-194 VDYGAEGLAQVRSIT
+194 VGYGAEGLAHVRAIT
-209 TEDVLPE
+209 TEDVLSE
-216 LALCTFQIACDVTN
+216 LASCTFQIACDVTN

-254 AMDAVMNQYADIVED
+254 EMDAAMNRYADIVED
-269 WYKNTQNAMMNRQID
+269 MYGKNPVLMENQLIGYDEADRNVEKTNRQS
-284 KFEQEKIENNIQ
+284 Q
-296 NYVKNRMTPGAG
+296 VKNRMTPGAG

-315 ACLMFLHAALKPGVD
+315 ACLRFLHAALKPGID

-342 KTADAV
+342 KNADAV
-348 ITGEGRL
+348 ITGEGRF

-367 VARIAKS
+367 VARIAKA

-383 GCFGADVQTCLD
+383 GCFGADVQACID

-404 ANTVSTE
+404 ASTASTE
-411 EEKRLAMEKTQAYK
+411 EEKRLAMEKTQAYA
-425 NLKNCVRNNLTGL
+425 NLRNCVRNNLTGL

>member
-1 MILNYIYGHSKK
+1 
-13 ITEGKINMVNHFN
+13 MVNHIN

-47 LEAGNAVRDGILEKY
+47 LEAGNAVRDGILEKS
-62 PDFDVQ
+62 PDVDVQ

-87 EHVWTRTIHV
+87 EHVQTRTIPV
-97 IGPIGTEVSAGYII
+97 TGPIGTEVSAGYTI

-126 AAGLPLVPEEKR
+126 AAGLPLVPEKQR

-152 RDAITCGCRK
+152 RDAIICGCRK

-194 VDYGAEGLAQVRSIT
+194 VGYGAEGLAQVWSIT

-216 LALCTFQIACDVTN
+216 LASCTFQIACDVTN

-244 QKGADAKMVQ
+244 QKGAGAKMVQ
-254 AMDAVMNQYADIVED
+254 EMDAAMNRYADIVEEM
-269 WYKNTQNAMMNRQID
+269 YRKNPVLMENQLTGYDEAGKNVEKTDRQSHD
-284 KFEQEKIENNIQ
+284 
-296 NYVKNRMTPGAG
+296 KNRMTPGAG

-315 ACLMFLHAALKPGVD
+315 ACLMFLHAVLKPGID

-336 QIAQAI
+336 QLEQAI

-367 VARIAKS
+367 VARIAKAH
-374 YEVPVYAFA
+374 EVPIYAFA
-383 GCFGADVQTCLD
+383 GCFGSDVQACID
-395 SGVFAGCYA
+395 SGVFTGCYA
-404 ANTVSTE
+404 ASTANTE
-411 EEKRLAMEKTQAYK
+411 EEKRLAMEKTQAYA
-425 NLKNCVRNNLTGL
+425 NLRNCVKNNLTVL

>member
-1 MILNYIYGHSKK
+1 M
-13 ITEGKINMVNHFN
+13 TEGKINMVNYFN

-87 EHVWTRTIHV
+87 EHVQTRAIPVT
-97 IGPIGTEVSAGYII
+97 GPIGTEVSARYTI

-126 AAGLPLVPEEKR
+126 AAGLPLVPEERR

-194 VDYGAEGLAQVRSIT
+194 VGYGAEGLAQVRSIT
-209 TEDVLPE
+209 TENVLPE
-216 LALCTFQIACDVTN
+216 LASCTFRIACDVTN

-237 CSAVFAP
+237 CSVVFAP

-254 AMDAVMNQYADIVED
+254 EMDAAMNRYADIVEEM
-269 WYKNTQNAMMNRQID
+269 YRKNPVLMENQLTGYDEAGKNVDKNDRQTYD
-284 KFEQEKIENNIQ
+284 
-296 NYVKNRMTPGAG
+296 KNRMTPGAG

-315 ACLMFLHAALKPGVD
+315 ACLMFLHAVLKPGID
-330 IVLEEI
+330 IVLDEI

-348 ITGEGRL
+348 ITGEGRF

-367 VARIAKS
+367 VARIAKLYS
-374 YEVPVYAFA
+374 VPVYAFA
-383 GCFGADVQTCLD
+383 GCFGADVQVCID

-404 ANTVSTE
+404 ASAASTE
-411 EEKRLAMEKTQAYK
+411 EEKRLAMEKKQAYA
-425 NLKNCVRNNLTGL
+425 NLRNCVRNNLTEL

>member
-1 MILNYIYGHSKK
+1 
-13 ITEGKINMVNHFN
+13 MVNHFN
-26 KSKSQKK
+26 KSNSQKK

-47 LEAGNAVRDGILEKY
+47 LEAGNAVRDGILERY

-87 EHVWTRTIHV
+87 EHVQARTISV
-97 IGPIGTEVSAGYII
+97 TGPVGTEVQAWYTI
-111 YEQAGEKTAVLEMAQ
+111 YGQAGERTAVLEMAQ

-152 RDAITCGCRK
+152 CDAIACGCRK

-181 ALGFHFMDEAGRE
+181 ALGFHFIDEAGKE
-194 VDYGAEGLAQVRSIT
+194 VGYGAEGLAQVRSIT

-216 LALCTFQIACDVTN
+216 LALCAFRIACDVTN

-254 AMDAVMNQYADIVED
+254 EMDAAMNRYADIVED
-269 WYKNTQNAMMNRQID
+269 MYRKNPTLMENQQIGNDEAGKNVEKNDRQS
-284 KFEQEKIENNIQ
+284 Q
-296 NYVKNRMTPGAG
+296 VKNRMTPGAG

-315 ACLMFLHAALKPGVD
+315 ACLMFLHAVLKPGID
-330 IVLEEI
+330 IVLDEI

-342 KTADAV
+342 KTADEV
-348 ITGEGRL
+348 ITGEGKL

-374 YEVPVYAFA
+374 YKVPVYAFA
-383 GCFGADVQTCLD
+383 GCFGADVQVCID
-395 SGVFAGCYA
+395 SGVFAECYA
-404 ANTVSTE
+404 ASAACTE
-411 EEKRLAMEKTQAYK
+411 EEKRLAMEKTHAYA
-425 NLKNCVRNNLTGL
+425 NLKACVKSHFCTENN